1 MMKLKMTLK
10 KLKPKQKTNIQIK
23 KQIRGCHIKTNV
35 TASFYFSEYAR
46 LLVWYQRTV
55 KRYPSPRTVMR

>member
-1 MMKLKMTLK
+1 MTKLKMTLK
-10 KLKPKQKTNIQIK
+10 KLKPRQKTSIQIKSKQGK

-46 LLVWYQRTV
+46 LLI
-55 KRYPSPRTVMR
+55 